1 MITLRLPRVTG
12 YGGRYDRLVED
23 DAVSLVEWQPGDG
36 TRYLIAAA
44 PLGIIQG
51 RMLGASPGA
60 ALVSLS
66 TDGDRWTTVVVNTGV
81 IHHIGYLEEKVQRQG
96 LTAYT
101 LTAYAA
107 LINLT
112 IGNEAYGLE
121 LAASLGLEHLRHPI
135 EVER

>member
-1 MITLRLPRVTG
+1 MITLRLPKVTG

-23 DAVSLVEWQPGDG
+23 DALSLVEWQPGDG

-51 RMLGASPGA
+51 RMLGAGPGA

-66 TDGDRWTTVVVNTGV
+66 TDGERWTTVVVNPGV
-81 IHHIGYLEEKVQRQG
+81 LHHIGNLEEKVRG

-107 LINLT
+107 LLNLT
-112 IGNEAYGLE
+112 MGNEQYGLE

-135 EVER
+135 EVPR